1 MSSLIENGNNAA
13 KQTKKRN
20 NMDSVFK
27 MVNGFVSSL
36 VSVFM
41 GLIPLA
47 ILWFVLTGTSVLGFD
62 VVANITTL
70 LNTFLNGGFIGL
82 VALVMIASFFTDRK

>member
-1 MSSLIENGNNAA
+1 ME
-13 KQTKKRN
+13 K
-20 NMDSVFK
+20 VFS
-27 MVNGFVSSL
+27 MVNGFVSGL
-36 VSVFM
+36 GKVFM

-70 LNTFLNGGFIGL
+70 LDALVNGGFIGL
-82 VALVMIASFFTDRK
+82 VVLVILASFFTNGK

>member
-1 MSSLIENGNNAA
+1 MKN
-13 KQTKKRN
+13 
-20 NMDSVFK
+20 VFS
-27 MVNGFVSSL
+27 MVNDFVSGL
-36 VSVFM
+36 GTVFM

-70 LNTFLNGGFIGL
+70 LGTFLNGGFIGL
-82 VALVMIASFFTDRK
+82 VALVMIASFFTNNR

>member
-1 MSSLIENGNNAA
+1 
-13 KQTKKRN
+13 
-20 NMDSVFK
+20 MDAVFK

-36 VSVFM
+36 VTVFT

-47 ILWFVLTGTSVLGFD
+47 ILWFVLTGTSVLGMD
-62 VVANITTL
+62 VIANITTL

-82 VALVMIASFFTDRK
+82 VALVIVASFFTK

>member
-1 MSSLIENGNNAA
+1 
-13 KQTKKRN
+13 
-20 NMDSVFK
+20 MDSVFK
-27 MVNGFVSSL
+27 MVNGFVGSL
-36 VSVFM
+36 VTVFL

-70 LNTFLNGGFIGL
+70 LDSLVNGGFIGL
-82 VALVMIASFFTDRK
+82 VALVIIMSFFTK